1 MSIFPHEVME
11 SGDESWPDP
20 AVIPSLVK
28 VIRDERLA
36 AYATACHG
44 DAARSIR
51 LYTWN
56 IEASAALL
64 NAFAPLEVGIRNA
77 MHNSLVQH
85 FQRTDWWNA
94 ASLSRAD
101 RAQIDSAIDY
111 LDRRKGQGRWT
122 AGHVVAELK
131 VSFWEGLLV
140 NRYHAALWEP
150 ALQKAFPHSPARRG
164 DIRAQLE
171 RLRLLRNRAAHHEPI
186 HARDLTVDHR
196 YMCELAGHISPQLET
211 WIAGHSRLPRTV
223 ADLVPTLDGTRPG
236 QF

>member
-1 MSIFPHEVME
+1 MSTFSHDAAEP
-11 SGDESWPDP
+11 DAESWPTP
-20 AVIPSLVK
+20 AVILGLMP
-28 VIRDERLA
+28 VIGEERLA
-36 AYATACHG
+36 PYTSACDG
-44 DAARSIR
+44 DPARSIR

-64 NAFAPLEVGIRNA
+64 GAFAPLEVGIRNA
-77 MHNSLVQH
+77 MHNSLVRH

-94 ASLSRAD
+94 MSLSRVD
-101 RAQIDSAIDY
+101 RAQVDDAIAY
-111 LDRRKGQGRWT
+111 LNRRRGQGQWT

-150 ALQKAFPHSPARRG
+150 ALHSAFPHSRARRG

-186 HARDLTVDHR
+186 HARDLAIDHR
-196 YMCELAGHISPQLET
+196 YMCELAARISPQLEW
-211 WIAGHSRLPRTV
+211 WIAGHSRLPRTI
-223 ADLVPTLDGTRPG
+223 ADRESTLDGTRSG
-236 QF
+236 RF